1 MSSYQIIKLK
11 NGEDLICNVLDNEN
25 GRLKVTTPLKMETVN
40 RISKKGLT
48 ESLALTRW
56 IQPYSDEE
64 HFFKERNSIILMA
77 PASVGMSRY
86 YEYVVK
92 SYDGLVLKEA
102 KEETVEKIKIEKQKS
117 SKLQVDDDLTESL
130 ALTRWIQPY
139 SDEDHFFIE
148 SNSIII
154 MTPASIGMTRYYEYV
169 LKSYDGLV
177 LKSAKEEVIEKVK
190 TEKQKSSK
198 LEIDDDML
206 ESDLKD
212 YLFSD
217 KKTIH

>member
-56 IQPYSDEE
+56 IQPYSDE
-64 HFFKERNSIILMA
+64 
-77 PASVGMSRY
+77 
-86 YEYVVK
+86 
-92 SYDGLVLKEA
+92 
-102 KEETVEKIKIEKQKS
+102 
-117 SKLQVDDDLTESL
+117 
-130 ALTRWIQPY
+130 
-139 SDEDHFFIE
+139 DHFFIE

-154 MTPASIGMTRYYEYV
+154 MTPASVGMTRYYEYV

-177 LKSAKEEVIEKVK
+177 LKEAKEETVQKIRS
-190 TEKQKSSK
+190 EKQKSSK
-198 LEIDDDML
+198 LEVDDDL
-206 ESDLKD
+206 TESDLKD

>member
-64 HFFKERNSIILMA
+64 HFF
-77 PASVGMSRY
+77 
-86 YEYVVK
+86 
-92 SYDGLVLKEA
+92 
-102 KEETVEKIKIEKQKS
+102 
-117 SKLQVDDDLTESL
+117 
-130 ALTRWIQPY
+130 
-139 SDEDHFFIE
+139 IE

-154 MTPASIGMTRYYEYV
+154 MTPASVGMTRYYEYV

-177 LKSAKEEVIEKVK
+177 LKSAKEETVEKIRS
-190 TEKQKSSK
+190 EKQKSSK
-198 LEIDDDML
+198 LEVDDDL
-206 ESDLKD
+206 TESDLKD
-212 YLFSD
+212 YLFND

>member
-25 GRLKVTTPLKMETVN
+25 GRLKVATPLKMETVN
-40 RISKKGLT
+40 RISKKG
-48 ESLALTRW
+48 
-56 IQPYSDEE
+56 
-64 HFFKERNSIILMA
+64 
-77 PASVGMSRY
+77 
-86 YEYVVK
+86 
-92 SYDGLVLKEA
+92 
-102 KEETVEKIKIEKQKS
+102 
-117 SKLQVDDDLTESL
+117 LTESL

-154 MTPASIGMTRYYEYV
+154 MTPASVGMTRYYEYV

-177 LKSAKEEVIEKVK
+177 LKSAKEETVEKIRSK
-190 TEKQKSSK
+190 KQKNSK
-198 LEIDDDML
+198 LEVDDDL
-206 ESDLKD
+206 TESDLKD

>member
-25 GRLKVTTPLKMETVN
+25 GRLKVSSPLKMETVN

-56 IQPYSDEE
+56 IQPYSDE
-64 HFFKERNSIILMA
+64 
-77 PASVGMSRY
+77 
-86 YEYVVK
+86 
-92 SYDGLVLKEA
+92 
-102 KEETVEKIKIEKQKS
+102 
-117 SKLQVDDDLTESL
+117 
-130 ALTRWIQPY
+130 
-139 SDEDHFFIE
+139 DHYFIE

-154 MTPASIGMTRYYEYV
+154 MTPASVGMTRYYQYV

-177 LKSAKEEVIEKVK
+177 LKSAKEETIDKIRSEKR
-190 TEKQKSSK
+190 KSNK
-198 LEIDDDML
+198 LEIDDDMV
-206 ESDLKD
+206 ESELNE
-212 YLFSD
+212 YLYTD

>member
-25 GRLKVTTPLKMETVN
+25 GRLKVSSPLKMETVN

-64 HFFKERNSIILMA
+64 HFF
-77 PASVGMSRY
+77 
-86 YEYVVK
+86 
-92 SYDGLVLKEA
+92 
-102 KEETVEKIKIEKQKS
+102 
-117 SKLQVDDDLTESL
+117 
-130 ALTRWIQPY
+130 
-139 SDEDHFFIE
+139 IE

-154 MTPASIGMTRYYEYV
+154 MTPASVGMTRYYEYV

-177 LKSAKEEVIEKVK
+177 LKEAKEERVEKIRE
-190 TEKQKSSK
+190 EKQKSSK
-198 LEIDDDML
+198 LEIDDDL
-206 ESDLKD
+206 TESDLKD

>member
-64 HFFKERNSIILMA
+64 HFFIERNSIILMA
-77 PASVGMSRY
+77 PASVCMSRY

-102 KEETVEKIKIEKQKS
+102 KEETVEKIKREKQES
-117 SKLQVDDDLTESL
+117 SKL
-130 ALTRWIQPY
+130 
-139 SDEDHFFIE
+139 
-148 SNSIII
+148 
-154 MTPASIGMTRYYEYV
+154 
-169 LKSYDGLV
+169 K
-177 LKSAKEEVIEKVK
+177 
-190 TEKQKSSK
+190 
-198 LEIDDDML
+198 IDDDIT

-212 YLFSD
+212 YLFND

>member
-25 GRLKVTTPLKMETVN
+25 GRLKVSSPLKMETVN

-64 HFFKERNSIILMA
+64 HFF
-77 PASVGMSRY
+77 
-86 YEYVVK
+86 
-92 SYDGLVLKEA
+92 
-102 KEETVEKIKIEKQKS
+102 
-117 SKLQVDDDLTESL
+117 
-130 ALTRWIQPY
+130 
-139 SDEDHFFIE
+139 IE

-154 MTPASIGMTRYYEYV
+154 MTPASVGMTRYYEYV

-177 LKSAKEEVIEKVK
+177 LKSAKEDTVEKIRS
-190 TEKQKSSK
+190 EKQKSSK
-198 LEIDDDML
+198 LEVDDDL
-206 ESDLKD
+206 TESDLKD

>member
-25 GRLKVTTPLKMETVN
+25 GRLKVSSPLKMETVN
-40 RISKKGLT
+40 RISKKG
-48 ESLALTRW
+48 
-56 IQPYSDEE
+56 
-64 HFFKERNSIILMA
+64 
-77 PASVGMSRY
+77 
-86 YEYVVK
+86 
-92 SYDGLVLKEA
+92 
-102 KEETVEKIKIEKQKS
+102 
-117 SKLQVDDDLTESL
+117 LTESL

-154 MTPASIGMTRYYEYV
+154 MTPASVGMTRYYEYV

-177 LKSAKEEVIEKVK
+177 LKEAKEETVQKIRS
-190 TEKQKSSK
+190 EKQKSSK

-206 ESDLKD
+206 ESELKD
-212 YLFSD
+212 YLFND

>member
-25 GRLKVTTPLKMETVN
+25 GRLKVSSPLKMETVN

-56 IQPYSDEE
+56 IQPYSDE
-64 HFFKERNSIILMA
+64 
-77 PASVGMSRY
+77 
-86 YEYVVK
+86 
-92 SYDGLVLKEA
+92 
-102 KEETVEKIKIEKQKS
+102 
-117 SKLQVDDDLTESL
+117 
-130 ALTRWIQPY
+130 
-139 SDEDHFFIE
+139 DHYFIE

-154 MTPASIGMTRYYEYV
+154 MTPASVGMTRYYEYV

-177 LKSAKEEVIEKVK
+177 LKTAKEETIEKIRS
-190 TEKQKSSK
+190 EKQRSSK
-198 LEIDDDML
+198 LEVDDDIT
-206 ESDLKD
+206 ETDLKD

>member
-25 GRLKVTTPLKMETVN
+25 GRLKVSSPLKMETVN
-40 RISKKGLT
+40 RLSKKGLT

-64 HFFKERNSIILMA
+64 HFFI
-77 PASVGMSRY
+77 
-86 YEYVVK
+86 
-92 SYDGLVLKEA
+92 
-102 KEETVEKIKIEKQKS
+102 ET
-117 SKLQVDDDLTESL
+117 
-130 ALTRWIQPY
+130 
-139 SDEDHFFIE
+139 
-148 SNSIII
+148 NSIII

-177 LKSAKEEVIEKVK
+177 LKSAKEETVEKIRS
-190 TEKQKSSK
+190 EKQKSSK

-206 ESDLKD
+206 ESELKD
-212 YLFSD
+212 YLFND

>member
-25 GRLKVTTPLKMETVN
+25 GRLKVSSPLKMETVN
-40 RISKKGLT
+40 RISKKG
-48 ESLALTRW
+48 
-56 IQPYSDEE
+56 
-64 HFFKERNSIILMA
+64 
-77 PASVGMSRY
+77 
-86 YEYVVK
+86 
-92 SYDGLVLKEA
+92 
-102 KEETVEKIKIEKQKS
+102 
-117 SKLQVDDDLTESL
+117 LTESL

-154 MTPASIGMTRYYEYV
+154 MTPASVGMTRYYEYV

-177 LKSAKEEVIEKVK
+177 LKSAKEETVEKIRS
-190 TEKQKSSK
+190 EKQKSSK
-198 LEIDDDML
+198 LEVDDDL
-206 ESDLKD
+206 TESDLKD

>member
-25 GRLKVTTPLKMETVN
+25 GRLKVSSPLKMETVN

-56 IQPYSDEE
+56 IQPYSDE
-64 HFFKERNSIILMA
+64 
-77 PASVGMSRY
+77 
-86 YEYVVK
+86 
-92 SYDGLVLKEA
+92 
-102 KEETVEKIKIEKQKS
+102 
-117 SKLQVDDDLTESL
+117 
-130 ALTRWIQPY
+130 
-139 SDEDHFFIE
+139 DHYFIE

-154 MTPASIGMTRYYEYV
+154 MTPASVGMTRYYEYV

-177 LKSAKEEVIEKVK
+177 LKTAKEETIEKIRS
-190 TEKQKSSK
+190 EKQKSSK
-198 LEIDDDML
+198 LEVDDDMV
-206 ESDLKD
+206 ESEINE
-212 YLFSD
+212 YLYTD

>member
-56 IQPYSDEE
+56 IQPYSDE
-64 HFFKERNSIILMA
+64 
-77 PASVGMSRY
+77 
-86 YEYVVK
+86 
-92 SYDGLVLKEA
+92 
-102 KEETVEKIKIEKQKS
+102 
-117 SKLQVDDDLTESL
+117 
-130 ALTRWIQPY
+130 
-139 SDEDHFFIE
+139 DHFFIE

-154 MTPASIGMTRYYEYV
+154 MTPASVGMTRYYEYV

-177 LKSAKEEVIEKVK
+177 LKEAKEETVQKIRS
-190 TEKQKSSK
+190 EKQKSSK

-212 YLFSD
+212 YLFND

>member
-25 GRLKVTTPLKMETVN
+25 GRLKVASPLKMETVN

-56 IQPYSDEE
+56 IQPYSDE
-64 HFFKERNSIILMA
+64 N
-77 PASVGMSRY
+77 
-86 YEYVVK
+86 
-92 SYDGLVLKEA
+92 
-102 KEETVEKIKIEKQKS
+102 
-117 SKLQVDDDLTESL
+117 
-130 ALTRWIQPY
+130 
-139 SDEDHFFIE
+139 HFFIE

-177 LKSAKEEVIEKVK
+177 LKEAKEETVTKIRS
-190 TEKQKSSK
+190 EKQKSSK

-212 YLFSD
+212 YLFND

>member
-25 GRLKVTTPLKMETVN
+25 GRLKVSSPLKMKTVN
-40 RISKKGLT
+40 RISKKG
-48 ESLALTRW
+48 
-56 IQPYSDEE
+56 
-64 HFFKERNSIILMA
+64 
-77 PASVGMSRY
+77 
-86 YEYVVK
+86 
-92 SYDGLVLKEA
+92 
-102 KEETVEKIKIEKQKS
+102 
-117 SKLQVDDDLTESL
+117 LTESL

-154 MTPASIGMTRYYEYV
+154 MTPASVGMTRYYEYV

-177 LKSAKEEVIEKVK
+177 LKSAKEETVQKIRS
-190 TEKQKSSK
+190 EKQKSSK

-206 ESDLKD
+206 ESELKD
-212 YLFSD
+212 YLFND

>member
-25 GRLKVTTPLKMETVN
+25 GRLKVTSPLKMETVN

-64 HFFKERNSIILMA
+64 HFF
-77 PASVGMSRY
+77 
-86 YEYVVK
+86 
-92 SYDGLVLKEA
+92 
-102 KEETVEKIKIEKQKS
+102 
-117 SKLQVDDDLTESL
+117 
-130 ALTRWIQPY
+130 
-139 SDEDHFFIE
+139 IE

-154 MTPASIGMTRYYEYV
+154 MTPASVGMTRYYEYV

-177 LKSAKEEVIEKVK
+177 LKSAKEETVEKIK
-190 TEKQKSSK
+190 SEKQKSSK
-198 LEIDDDML
+198 LEVDDDL
-206 ESDLKD
+206 TESDLKD
-212 YLFSD
+212 YLFND

>member
-56 IQPYSDEE
+56 IQPYSDE
-64 HFFKERNSIILMA
+64 
-77 PASVGMSRY
+77 
-86 YEYVVK
+86 
-92 SYDGLVLKEA
+92 
-102 KEETVEKIKIEKQKS
+102 
-117 SKLQVDDDLTESL
+117 
-130 ALTRWIQPY
+130 
-139 SDEDHFFIE
+139 DHFFIE

-154 MTPASIGMTRYYEYV
+154 MTPASVGMTRYYEYV

-177 LKSAKEEVIEKVK
+177 LKSAKEETVEKIK
-190 TEKQKSSK
+190 SEKQKSSK
-198 LEIDDDML
+198 LEVDDDL
-206 ESDLKD
+206 TESDLKD
-212 YLFSD
+212 YLFND

>member
-25 GRLKVTTPLKMETVN
+25 GRLKVSSPLKMETVN

-56 IQPYSDEE
+56 IQPYSDE
-64 HFFKERNSIILMA
+64 
-77 PASVGMSRY
+77 
-86 YEYVVK
+86 
-92 SYDGLVLKEA
+92 
-102 KEETVEKIKIEKQKS
+102 
-117 SKLQVDDDLTESL
+117 
-130 ALTRWIQPY
+130 
-139 SDEDHFFIE
+139 DHFFIE

-154 MTPASIGMTRYYEYV
+154 MAPASVGMTRYYEYV

-177 LKSAKEEVIEKVK
+177 LKSAKEETVQKIRS
-190 TEKQKSSK
+190 EKQKSSK
-198 LEIDDDML
+198 LEVDDDL
-206 ESDLKD
+206 TESDLKD
-212 YLFSD
+212 YLFND

>member
-56 IQPYSDEE
+56 IQPYSDED
-64 HFFKERNSIILMA
+64 HFFIESNSIIIMT
-77 PASVGMSRY
+77 PASVGMTRY
-86 YEYVVK
+86 YEYVLK

-102 KEETVEKIKIEKQKS
+102 KEETVEKIRS
-117 SKLQVDDDLTESL
+117 
-130 ALTRWIQPY
+130 
-139 SDEDHFFIE
+139 
-148 SNSIII
+148 
-154 MTPASIGMTRYYEYV
+154 
-169 LKSYDGLV
+169 
-177 LKSAKEEVIEKVK
+177 
-190 TEKQKSSK
+190 EKQKSSK
-198 LEIDDDML
+198 LEVDDDL
-206 ESDLKD
+206 TESDLKD

>member
-25 GRLKVTTPLKMETVN
+25 GRLKVSSPLKMETVN
-40 RISKKGLT
+40 RISKKG
-48 ESLALTRW
+48 
-56 IQPYSDEE
+56 
-64 HFFKERNSIILMA
+64 
-77 PASVGMSRY
+77 
-86 YEYVVK
+86 
-92 SYDGLVLKEA
+92 
-102 KEETVEKIKIEKQKS
+102 
-117 SKLQVDDDLTESL
+117 LTESL

-154 MTPASIGMTRYYEYV
+154 MTPASVGMTRYYEYV

-177 LKSAKEEVIEKVK
+177 LKSAKEETVEKIRS
-190 TEKQKSSK
+190 EKQKSSR
-198 LEIDDDML
+198 LEIDEDIT
-206 ESDLKD
+206 ETDLRD

>member
-25 GRLKVTTPLKMETVN
+25 GRLKVSSPLKMETVN

-56 IQPYSDEE
+56 IQPYSDE
-64 HFFKERNSIILMA
+64 
-77 PASVGMSRY
+77 
-86 YEYVVK
+86 
-92 SYDGLVLKEA
+92 
-102 KEETVEKIKIEKQKS
+102 
-117 SKLQVDDDLTESL
+117 
-130 ALTRWIQPY
+130 
-139 SDEDHFFIE
+139 DHYFIE

-154 MTPASIGMTRYYEYV
+154 MTPASVGMTKYYQYV

-177 LKSAKEEVIEKVK
+177 LKNAKEETVEKIRS
-190 TEKQKSSK
+190 EKQKSSK
-198 LEIDDDML
+198 LEIDDDMV
-206 ESDLKD
+206 ESDLRD
-212 YLFSD
+212 YLYTD

>member
-25 GRLKVTTPLKMETVN
+25 GRLKVSSPLKMETVN

-64 HFFKERNSIILMA
+64 
-77 PASVGMSRY
+77 Y
-86 YEYVVK
+86 
-92 SYDGLVLKEA
+92 
-102 KEETVEKIKIEKQKS
+102 
-117 SKLQVDDDLTESL
+117 
-130 ALTRWIQPY
+130 
-139 SDEDHFFIE
+139 FFIE

-154 MTPASIGMTRYYEYV
+154 MTPASVGMTRYYEYV

-177 LKSAKEEVIEKVK
+177 LKSAKEETVEKIK
-190 TEKQKSSK
+190 SEKQKSNK
-198 LEIDDDML
+198 LEVDDDL
-206 ESDLKD
+206 TESDLKD
-212 YLFSD
+212 YLFND

>member
-56 IQPYSDEE
+56 IQPYSDE
-64 HFFKERNSIILMA
+64 
-77 PASVGMSRY
+77 
-86 YEYVVK
+86 
-92 SYDGLVLKEA
+92 
-102 KEETVEKIKIEKQKS
+102 
-117 SKLQVDDDLTESL
+117 
-130 ALTRWIQPY
+130 
-139 SDEDHFFIE
+139 DHFFIE

-154 MTPASIGMTRYYEYV
+154 MAPASVGMTRYYEYV

-177 LKSAKEEVIEKVK
+177 LKSAKEETIEKIRS
-190 TEKQKSSK
+190 EKQKSSK
-198 LEIDDDML
+198 LEIDEDIT
-206 ESDLKD
+206 ESDLRD

>member
-1 MSSYQIIKLK
+1 MSSCQIIKLK

-25 GRLKVTTPLKMETVN
+25 GRLKVSSPLKMETVN

-64 HFFKERNSIILMA
+64 HFFI
-77 PASVGMSRY
+77 
-86 YEYVVK
+86 
-92 SYDGLVLKEA
+92 
-102 KEETVEKIKIEKQKS
+102 ET
-117 SKLQVDDDLTESL
+117 
-130 ALTRWIQPY
+130 
-139 SDEDHFFIE
+139 
-148 SNSIII
+148 NSIII

-177 LKSAKEEVIEKVK
+177 LKSAKEETVEKIRS
-190 TEKQKSSK
+190 EKQKSSK

-206 ESDLKD
+206 ESELKD
-212 YLFSD
+212 YLFND

>member
-56 IQPYSDEE
+56 IQPYSDE
-64 HFFKERNSIILMA
+64 
-77 PASVGMSRY
+77 
-86 YEYVVK
+86 
-92 SYDGLVLKEA
+92 
-102 KEETVEKIKIEKQKS
+102 
-117 SKLQVDDDLTESL
+117 
-130 ALTRWIQPY
+130 
-139 SDEDHFFIE
+139 DHFFIE

-154 MTPASIGMTRYYEYV
+154 MTPASVGMTRYYEYV

-177 LKSAKEEVIEKVK
+177 LKEAKEERVEKIRS
-190 TEKQKSSK
+190 EKQKSSK
-198 LEIDDDML
+198 LEVDDDL
-206 ESDLKD
+206 TESDLKD
-212 YLFSD
+212 YLFND

>member
-25 GRLKVTTPLKMETVN
+25 GRLKVSSPLKMETVN

-64 HFFKERNSIILMA
+64 HFF
-77 PASVGMSRY
+77 
-86 YEYVVK
+86 
-92 SYDGLVLKEA
+92 
-102 KEETVEKIKIEKQKS
+102 
-117 SKLQVDDDLTESL
+117 
-130 ALTRWIQPY
+130 
-139 SDEDHFFIE
+139 IE

-154 MTPASIGMTRYYEYV
+154 MTPASVGMTRYYEYV

-177 LKSAKEEVIEKVK
+177 LKSAKEETIEKIRS
-190 TEKQKSSK
+190 EKQKSSK
-198 LEIDDDML
+198 LEVDEDMP
-206 ESDLKD
+206 ESELNE
-212 YLFSD
+212 YLYTD

>member
-25 GRLKVTTPLKMETVN
+25 GRLKVATPLKMETVN

-64 HFFKERNSIILMA
+64 HFFIEPNSIILMA
-77 PASVGMSRY
+77 PASVGMSRD

-102 KEETVEKIKIEKQKS
+102 KEETVEKIKREKQES
-117 SKLQVDDDLTESL
+117 SKL
-130 ALTRWIQPY
+130 
-139 SDEDHFFIE
+139 
-148 SNSIII
+148 
-154 MTPASIGMTRYYEYV
+154 
-169 LKSYDGLV
+169 K
-177 LKSAKEEVIEKVK
+177 
-190 TEKQKSSK
+190 
-198 LEIDDDML
+198 IDDDIT

-212 YLFSD
+212 NLFSD

>member
-25 GRLKVTTPLKMETVN
+25 GRLKVSSPLKMETVN
-40 RISKKGLT
+40 RLSKKGLT

-64 HFFKERNSIILMA
+64 HFFIETNSIIIMT
-77 PASVGMSRY
+77 PASVGMTRY
-86 YEYVVK
+86 YEYVLK

-102 KEETVEKIKIEKQKS
+102 KEETVEKIRS
-117 SKLQVDDDLTESL
+117 
-130 ALTRWIQPY
+130 
-139 SDEDHFFIE
+139 
-148 SNSIII
+148 
-154 MTPASIGMTRYYEYV
+154 
-169 LKSYDGLV
+169 
-177 LKSAKEEVIEKVK
+177 
-190 TEKQKSSK
+190 EKQKSSK

-212 YLFSD
+212 YLFND

>member
-25 GRLKVTTPLKMETVN
+25 GRLKVSSPLKMETVN

-64 HFFKERNSIILMA
+64 H
-77 PASVGMSRY
+77 Y
-86 YEYVVK
+86 
-92 SYDGLVLKEA
+92 
-102 KEETVEKIKIEKQKS
+102 
-117 SKLQVDDDLTESL
+117 
-130 ALTRWIQPY
+130 
-139 SDEDHFFIE
+139 FIE

-154 MTPASIGMTRYYEYV
+154 MTPASVGMTRYYQYV

-177 LKSAKEEVIEKVK
+177 LKSAKEETIEKIRS
-190 TEKQKSSK
+190 EKQKSSK
-198 LEIDDDML
+198 LEVDDDIP
-206 ESDLKD
+206 ESELNE
-212 YLFSD
+212 YLYTD

>member
-25 GRLKVTTPLKMETVN
+25 GRLKVSSPLKMETVN

-64 HFFKERNSIILMA
+64 HFFIESNSIIIMT
-77 PASVGMSRY
+77 PASVGMTRY
-86 YEYVVK
+86 YEYVLK

-102 KEETVEKIKIEKQKS
+102 KEETVEKIRS
-117 SKLQVDDDLTESL
+117 
-130 ALTRWIQPY
+130 
-139 SDEDHFFIE
+139 
-148 SNSIII
+148 
-154 MTPASIGMTRYYEYV
+154 
-169 LKSYDGLV
+169 
-177 LKSAKEEVIEKVK
+177 
-190 TEKQKSSK
+190 EKQKSSK
-198 LEIDDDML
+198 LEVDDDL
-206 ESDLKD
+206 TESDLKD
-212 YLFSD
+212 YLFND